1 MSNICSINV
10 PEIES
15 KTNKKTEGKEI
26 IQGSFPTGGLTV

>member
-10 PEIES
+10 PEVEN

-26 IQGSFPTGGLTV
+26 TQGSFPTRGLTV